1 MTTDKSYIILGF
13 NRKNLVRI
21 KLMNAKV
28 LQTPRR
34 VKKLKP

>member
-1 MTTDKSYIILGF
+1 MTTDKRFKIILGF
-13 NRKNLVRI
+13 NRKYHVRI

-34 VKKLKP
+34 VK

>member
-1 MTTDKSYIILGF
+1 MTIDKRFKITLGF
-13 NRKNLVRI
+13 NGKNLVRI

-34 VKKLKP
+34 VK